1 MTVGS
6 SEVTVTIV
14 LQYLNSFCQNL
25 VRLLGYDGPS
35 DVFFVLDFD

>member
-25 VRLLGYDGPS
+25 VRLPE
-35 DVFFVLDFD
+35 